1 MMDDAAARRTEAQ
14 FALWGEEIKKR
25 EALLLTPGHEPSFAA
40 VLHVDELRIMLV
52 TAQTR
57 FQDLQADPAGTQDLL
72 TAEFDRA
79 WKELATAIERPMPR
93 P

>member
-1 MMDDAAARRTEAQ
+1 MMDDAAVRRTQ
-14 FALWGEEIKKR
+14 DQLSLWGEEIRKR
-25 EALLLTPGHEPSFAA
+25 EARLQIPGREPRFAA

-52 TAQTR
+52 TAQAR
-57 FQDLQADPAGTQDLL
+57 FQDLQADPTGPRDLL

-79 WKELATAIERPMPR
+79 WKELAAAIARRMPR